1 MHLSGATSLCLWR
14 TTNSHSTTT
23 QCAPVDRGG
32 GGQPASQERTT
43 TDSGAPVTAAVVST
57 GALQRRRGRRRSTG
71 RSPLAL
77 AGVLA
82 ATGAFV
88 ALLFIAGFHSVLVSG
103 QHDVDGL
110 QARLTTGRGQ
120 TQLLRMEVARLESPG
135 RILDVARGRLGMEPP
150 PELFYL
156 KSVVSGDPRNQVPAP
171 GGDPFGW
178 AKP

>member
-1 MHLSGATSLCLWR
+1 VTATLASPGVLR
-14 TTNSHSTTT
+14 R
-23 QCAPVDRGG
+23 DGG
-32 GGQPASQERTT
+32 G
-43 TDSGAPVTAAVVST
+43 
-57 GALQRRRGRRRSTG
+57 RSTD
-71 RSPLAL
+71 RPPLAL

-110 QARLTTGRGQ
+110 QARLTTGRGE

-171 GGDPFGW
+171 GDDPFGW